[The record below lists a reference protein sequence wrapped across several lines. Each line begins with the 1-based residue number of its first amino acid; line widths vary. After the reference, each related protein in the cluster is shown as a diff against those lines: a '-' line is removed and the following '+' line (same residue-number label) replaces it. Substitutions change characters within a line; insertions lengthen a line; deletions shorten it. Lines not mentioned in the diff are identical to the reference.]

1 MELFRRRFLGYD
13 RSQVDSHLSDL
24 RSTHENLRRE
34 TDLLRIENGR
44 LSAEPATLHAAAAE
58 AARQEAAVQEALISA
73 HRQAEDI
80 LAEARKESE
89 TLLQVTREAGLRL
102 QDDLKG
108 RIADLNWQIER
119 LSLQKQKFAS
129 EFKEMLEGQLEELSA
144 AFEPP
149 LFRPEEDRSPIVV
162 EQSSAAVETDSPSE
176 SSV

>member
-1 MELFRRRFLGYD
+1 MELFRRTFVGYD
-13 RSQVDSHLSDL
+13 RSQVDAHIAEL
-24 RSTHENLRRE
+24 RSTHEALRRE
-34 TDLLRIENGR
+34 TDLLRVENGR
-44 LSAEPATLHAAAAE
+44 LSAELATFHAAAAE
-58 AARQEAAVQEALISA
+58 GARQEAAVQEALISA

-129 EFKEMLEGQLEELSA
+129 EFKEMLERQLEELSA
-144 AFEPP
+144 PFEPP
-149 LFRPEEDRSPIVV
+149 LFTADEDRSPIGI
-162 EQSSAAVETDSPSE
+162 EQSSAVVETNSPSE